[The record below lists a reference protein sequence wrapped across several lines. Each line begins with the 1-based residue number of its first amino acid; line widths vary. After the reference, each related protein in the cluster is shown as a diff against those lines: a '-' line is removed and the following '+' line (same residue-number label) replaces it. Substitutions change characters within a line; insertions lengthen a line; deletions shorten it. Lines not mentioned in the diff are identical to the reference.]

1 MPLIDLDLP
10 IDRSAIPPNICSFLR
25 EAERRVKRFQRTASV
40 PGFVASDFS
49 SAYVVLRTLAAASL
63 ENGRFFCEWGSGL
76 GVVAC
81 LADLL
86 EFEAYGI
93 EIEGTLVEAARE
105 LASDYELSV
114 QFVEGSFIPEGDPVS
129 RGREAFMWLCAD
141 AGNCHEELGLHLDD
155 FAVIFAYPWPDEEQ
169 AITQVFERHAGEGAV
184 LVTHH
189 GGDEFRVQRKTRR
202 VRRGTRQ

>member
-1 MPLIDLDLP
+1 MPLLDLDLP
-10 IDRSAIPPNICSFLR
+10 IDRSAIPPNIAAFLR

-40 PGFVASDFS
+40 PGFVPSDFL
-49 SAYVVLRTLAAASL
+49 SAYAVLRTLATASL
-63 ENGRFFCEWGSGL
+63 ENGRFFCEWGSGF

-93 EIEGTLVEAARE
+93 EIEGTLVEAARQ

-114 QFVEGSFIPEGDPVS
+114 QFVQGSFIPEGDPVS
-129 RGREAFMWLCAD
+129 RGHEEFTWLCAD
-141 AGNCHEELGLHLDD
+141 AGTAHEELGLNLDD

-169 AITQVFERHAGEGAV
+169 VINQLFERHAGEGAV

-189 GGDEFRVQRKTRR
+189 GGDEFRLQRKTRKS
-202 VRRGTRQ
+202 RRGAFR